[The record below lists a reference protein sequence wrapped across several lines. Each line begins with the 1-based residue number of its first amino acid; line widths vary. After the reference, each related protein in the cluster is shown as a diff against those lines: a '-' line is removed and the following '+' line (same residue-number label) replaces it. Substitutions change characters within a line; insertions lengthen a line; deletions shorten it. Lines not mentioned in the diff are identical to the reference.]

1 MAQRPILRDKV
12 ASVLEDVAEEH
23 GYTRTD
29 EAITHVLREAG
40 YDV

>member
-1 MAQRPILRDKV
+1 MTRRPVIRQPV
-12 ASVLEDVAEEH
+12 ADVLDDIKKEH
-23 GYTRTD
+23 DYGSTD